1 MSKVGGRR
9 NYGYGKTLVWAG
21 KNALR
26 DRYGE
31 GHFGTRAAHAARW
44 TKFAA
49 YAKSQTIK
57 DAREVTEAM
66 LQAYGTR
73 LARQVKAKEMA
84 VHYAQN
90 LLSTV
95 NVVLEAL
102 RGDRRIRISPSRIVG
117 QRTNIREQIPQG
129 LTHDRVT
136 KTIERLNESGERR
149 TAMVAAL
156 ARDLGLRFREASL
169 LDARQALSKA
179 FRERRVN
186 ITQGTKGGRG
196 KVVDR
201 WVPVTPQALGS
212 LLRAAVL
219 QQGARNLIPS
229 EQNYRV
235 WRDHVYGVWQRVA
248 SGEDLKGFHDL
259 RAAYACER
267 YQSLTGVPAPVVAG
281 ERLADRDTDREAR
294 RVIAHELG
302 HSRIEIVAAYVG
314 SAA

>member
-9 NYGYGKTLVWAG
+9 NYGYGKTLAWAG

-44 TKFAA
+44 AKFAA

-66 LQAYGTR
+66 LQAYGAR
-73 LARQVKAKEMA
+73 LAQQVKAKEMA
-84 VHYAQN
+84 VRYAQN

-102 RGDRRIRISPSRIVG
+102 RGDRRLRISPSRIVG

-129 LTHDRVT
+129 LNRDRVV
-136 KTIERLNESGERR
+136 KAIERLNQNDERR
-149 TAMVAAL
+149 VAMVAAL

-169 LDARQALSKA
+169 LDTRQALSEA
-179 FRERRVN
+179 LRERRVN

-219 QQGARNLIPS
+219 QQGARNLIPGDQS
-229 EQNYRV
+229 YRV
-235 WRDHVYGVWQRVA
+235 WRDHVYGIWNRVA
-248 SGEDLKGFHDL
+248 RGENLKGFHDL